1 MTTFRANTLEIIE
14 ASLEAGVIYN
24 TEFQTVKSDVNR
36 TLERMW
42 SERVDQVYLGVDY
55 DSRDAEFGEARAL
68 YGMDCCPSI
77 HTFENRVRKVAKIAA
92 KCDHALVADAAAL
105 LEEVRPVVEKM
116 VALKEMIV
124 KGRRPSAN
132 PRKTPERTLDN
143 TGTCAICGKNVKL
156 KDGKIVAHG
165 YTVRYGFF
173 QGGCFGIGYAPI
185 ETSAEGAE
193 AYLAALIGHKDRIIA
208 NNTDDAIAAT
218 VERMSDKERRGR
230 SDETMTRIVRAS
242 NDSTIRMLTSD
253 IETFGRIINTW
264 EAKPLPGTKA

>member
-1 MTTFRANTLEIIE
+1 MTTFRTNTLDIIE

-24 TEFQTVKSDVNR
+24 VEFQTVKSDVNR

-55 DSRDAEFGEARAL
+55 DSRDSVFGAASDL

-77 HTFENRVRKVAKIAA
+77 HTFNNRVAKVAKIA
-92 KCDHALVADAAAL
+92 KKSDHPLVAEAAAL

-124 KGRRPSAN
+124 KGRRPSSN
-132 PRKTPERTLDN
+132 PRKTPERTLEN

-165 YTVRYGFF
+165 YTIRYGW
-173 QGGCFGIGYAPI
+173 QEGNCFGVGFDPI
-185 ETSAEGAE
+185 ETSPEGAE
-193 AYLAALIGHKDRIIA
+193 AYLAALIARKDVVIAQNTDEGVAAIIDRIDEA
-208 NNTDDAIAAT
+208 KRHLHRNS
-218 VERMSDKERRGR
+218 ERS
-230 SDETMTRIVRAS
+230 IRARLES
-242 NDSTIRMLTSD
+242 EIRMLTAD
-253 IETFGRIINTW
+253 IETFGRIVNEW
-264 EAKPLPGTKA
+264 AAKPLPGTKA